1 MRPFLISA
9 SRAGD
14 RLAGLRPRDFA
25 ISAVGMQNHVSN
37 HYRPSEADVSETMRR
52 FVALG
57 LDVAVTEMDV
67 RTDNGGT
74 RAQEL
79 ALQRQVFTA
88 SARACRLQF
97 RCRSFTTWGVSDKY
111 SWLGAAKSP
120 LLFDVN
126 MQPKP
131 AFAPVKDWI
140 RRP

>member
-1 MRPFLISA
+1 MLA
-9 SRAGD
+9 SLKRRGV
-14 RLAGLRPRDFA
+14 P
-25 ISAVGMQNHVSN
+25 ISAVGMENHVSN
-37 HYRPSEADVSETMRR
+37 HYRPSQADVSETMRR

-79 ALQRQVFTA
+79 ALQRQVFA
-88 SARACRLQF
+88 DSAKACRLQF
-97 RCRSFTTWGVSDKY
+97 RCRSFSTWGVSDKY
-111 SWLGAAKSP
+111 SWLGAARAP

-126 MQPKP
+126 MRAKP